1 MFSDVFSTACFAVDS
16 LVTTRLQLPNY
27 ERGVWRS
34 ANRTVLAEVT
44 TVHGSCEAT
53 GEASTSDP
61 ELHSTEPLLI
71 YRASELNQ
79 TGRCYF

>member
-1 MFSDVFSTACFAVDS
+1 MINACIAVDS

-27 ERGVWRS
+27 ERGVWSS

-44 TVHGSCEAT
+44 TDSGEAT

-61 ELHSTEPLLI
+61 ELHSSEQLLI

-79 TGRCYF
+79 TGRYYF